1 MPFGDPPPKGIEPHP
16 SPDTRDPCRTVN
28 GRDALPLAEFPP
40 TYRHSDSLWEKA
52 MTAIR
57 TVLTAGLLATA
68 PLLLTACGNDAAHAA
83 SAAAPPQAP
92 QVSVA
97 EVVRQSITDFAE
109 FSGRIE
115 AIERVELRPRVS
127 GTVENVAFREGAEVR
142 KGDVLFVIDPRP
154 YEAKLK
160 GARAELIRAQSARRQ
175 AATERERA
183 EKLLALRALS
193 QEEFDARTAGS
204 EKADADVEAAQAA
217 VDSAALDLAFTQVR
231 APITGV
237 VGKAEIT
244 AGNFVNSGQ
253 TLLTR
258 LVSIDPVYVRFQGD
272 EAAYL
277 RGARA
282 QRARA
287 DAHAAQPVWIGLANE
302 TGHPHQGA
310 LVFTDNE
317 LDTATGTITVRAKLD
332 NPERLFTP
340 GLFARVKVGEGASH
354 DAVLVRDSAVGTD
367 QNRRFVYVVTPQNTI
382 EYRAVEL
389 GALVDG
395 LREVRSGLAPGDA
408 VVVNGL
414 QRVRPGAPITP
425 ERVAM
430 AESRPGA
437 LVAHTE
443 SGR

>member
-1 MPFGDPPPKGIEPHP
+1 MTTP
-16 SPDTRDPCRTVN
+16 RTLLEA
-28 GRDALPLAEFPP
+28 GSSRATLL
-40 TYRHSDSLWEKA
+40 
-52 MTAIR
+52 
-57 TVLTAGLLATA
+57 TVGLLAAA
-68 PLLLTACGNDAAHAA
+68 PLLLTACGNDAAQ
-83 SAAAPPQAP
+83 AAAAQGAPAAP
-92 QVSVA
+92 QVTVA
-97 EVVRQSITDFAE
+97 EVVKRSITDFSE

-127 GTVENVAFREGAEVR
+127 GTIESVSFREGAEVK

-160 GARAELIRAQSARRQ
+160 GARAELERAQSARRQ
-175 AATERERA
+175 AKTERERA

-204 EKADADVEAAQAA
+204 EKADADVQAAQAA
-217 VDSAALDLAFTQVR
+217 VDAAALDLTFTQVR
-231 APITGV
+231 APIAGV

-258 LVSIDPVYVRFQGD
+258 LVSPDPVYVRFEGD

-277 RGARA
+277 RRAQA
-282 QRARA
+282 QRASGNARQ
-287 DAHAAQPVWIGLANE
+287 AQQVWIGLANE
-302 TGHPHQGA
+302 TGHPHQGT

-317 LDTATGTITVRAKLD
+317 LDTATGTITARAKLENHD
-332 NPERLFTP
+332 RLFTP
-340 GLFARVKVGEGASH
+340 GLFARVKVGEGDSH

-367 QNRRFVYVVTPQNTI
+367 QNRRFVYVVTPENTV
-382 EYRAVEL
+382 EYRAVQL

-395 LREVRSGLAPGDA
+395 LREVRDGLVPGDA

-425 ERVAM
+425 EHVAMTGDDATTRVAFT
-430 AESRPGA
+430 GKQQ
-437 LVAHTE
+437 
-443 SGR
+443 